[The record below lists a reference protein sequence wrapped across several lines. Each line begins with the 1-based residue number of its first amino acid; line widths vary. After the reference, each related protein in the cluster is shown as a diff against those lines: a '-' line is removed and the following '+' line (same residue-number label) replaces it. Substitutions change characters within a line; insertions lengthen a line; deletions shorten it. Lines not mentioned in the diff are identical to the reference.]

1 MDIHL
6 VAGRS
11 SALAT
16 AALLKGGREN
26 ESHLSDELVLWVL
39 RTGGQL
45 PCSSIAH
52 VLADRLAPQTVRD
65 TLCRLASSGKVR
77 RSSLMG
83 WTPYKQRARCWEA
96 LKNG

>member
-1 MDIHL
+1 ML
-6 VAGRS
+6 TAERNR
-11 SALAT
+11 AT
-16 AALLKGGREN
+16 GLPIFSMEGQK
-26 ESHLSDELVLWVL
+26 SDKHSYSDALVLWVL

-65 TLCRLASSGKVR
+65 ALIRLASSGKVR

-83 WTPYKQRARCWEA
+83 WTPYRQRARCWEA
-96 LKNG
+96 LR